1 MPVMRASDISP
12 RTAARNR
19 ALRSSVMRV
28 LVTGGAGF
36 IGSHLTDALLAR
48 GDEVLVVDDLSS
60 GRAARLDP
68 RATSHKL
75 SVTDPAALS
84 AAVKAFGPELIFHLA
99 AQIDVR
105 ASVDGPGGGR
115 AGQCRGH
122 DQPAGGGSG
131 RRGPGAVRLLRRRPV
146 RACRSH
152 PAAGG
157 GAAAA
162 RIAVRDR

>member
-1 MPVMRASDISP
+1 MTDHLSTTEPGTLCLSCERQTSP
-12 RTAARNR
+12 RGPRHGARAPFGQPRGGCGPGRGSVNAPRPIPPGPGGDRPHAGLRRDGMCYMPTQKGSGGCGAGHAIPGNR

-75 SVTDPAALS
+75 SVT
-84 AAVKAFGPELIFHLA
+84 
-99 AQIDVR
+99 
-105 ASVDGPGGGR
+105 
-115 AGQCRGH
+115 
-122 DQPAGGGSG
+122 
-131 RRGPGAVRLLRRRPV
+131 
-146 RACRSH
+146 
-152 PAAGG
+152 
-157 GAAAA
+157 
-162 RIAVRDR
+162 